1 VYRTWTFLEGL
12 FIHSEE
18 VKKELPKESIKF
30 IEIDKSVK
38 AILAE
43 GHKIK
48 KPLEFCILPH
58 IFPGL
63 EKAQQD
69 LSICEKAL
77 NEFMETKRLSFPRF
91 FFVSTTDLLDIL
103 SNGNVPNKIM
113 VHMPKII
120 SAIETLE
127 LIEEGVRPFVKGF
140 HSYVGTEFVDLVEP
154 LKLMGKVEVY
164 LQDVIDSMRGSLREI
179 SKRSLK
185 KFSEVDKETWL
196 KQDPAMVTLLINCC
210 QWVINVE
217 RGFAKIPSKKDA
229 MKDIWEGQCNDLK
242 ALIMMV

>member
-1 VYRTWTFLEGL
+1 MEGL

-43 GHKIK
+43 GYKIK

-69 LSICEKAL
+69 LSVCEKAL

-120 SAIETLE
+120 SAIETLD
-127 LIEEGVRPFVKGF
+127 LIEEGVRPFAKAI
-140 HSYVGTEFVDLVEP
+140 HSYVGTEYVEFTEP

-164 LQDVIDSMRGSLREI
+164 LQDVIDTMRNSLKEI

-210 QWVINVE
+210 QWVIN
-217 RGFAKIPSKKDA
+217 FLKSHKKK
-229 MKDIWEGQCNDLK
+229 MQ
-242 ALIMMV
+242 